1 MSLKNIVYANSLTSA
16 VCEQAWLSCEFEQI
30 MIKENITF
38 RNANINV
45 SKKDI
50 PLPIWC
56 IYFCYIHIWPIQMYN
71 NGKTTI
77 HTQWNTHGME
87 CPLWIIL
94 YRAQIEI

>member
-30 MIKENITF
+30 MIEENITF

-50 PLPIWC
+50 PLPMVYLFLLYVYGRFKC
-56 IYFCYIHIWPIQMYN
+56 TTMEHTR
-71 NGKTTI
+71 NGMSI
-77 HTQWNTHGME
+77 
-87 CPLWIIL
+87 